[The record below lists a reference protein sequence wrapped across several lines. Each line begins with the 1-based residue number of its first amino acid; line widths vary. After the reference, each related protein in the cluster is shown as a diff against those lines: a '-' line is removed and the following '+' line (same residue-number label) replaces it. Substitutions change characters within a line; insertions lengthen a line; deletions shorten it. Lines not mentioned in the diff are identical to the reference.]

1 MQEMLAEQAAGVKE
15 VADYVS
21 QLRRVGKGHG
31 VYHWDKDIM
40 TRYKLASSNGRVQ
53 ISA

>member
-1 MQEMLAEQAAGVKE
+1 MLLCVQAGGVKE

-40 TRYKLASSNGRVQ
+40 ERASAMA
-53 ISA
+53 SAASG

>member
-1 MQEMLAEQAAGVKE
+1 M
-15 VADYVS
+15 ADYVT

-40 TRYKLASSNGRVQ
+40 ERASAMTEAVASG
-53 ISA
+53 